1 MAADRP
7 VTDDEKRSLAA
18 FAQAMPGPVLVVD
31 VSMRMLAANAAA
43 RALLP
48 ALQPGDPLPRGL
60 RAPQVLDAVR
70 SVCAGGEPETVRWR
84 ERVPV
89 EQVFDVSVA
98 RVALD
103 GAFAV
108 AIAMSDLSEA
118 MRAERMRTDFVANAS
133 HELRTPL
140 ASLMGFIETLQGP
153 AREDAAARVQFLA
166 IMREQALRMSRLIDD
181 LLSLSRIEQTVHLR
195 PQDSV
200 DIVAIVRH
208 VAETLAPLA
217 AESGA
222 QVRLDAPE
230 AAIAPGDRDELIRLA
245 ENLIENAIKYGGRDG
260 ERPRVDVAISREG
273 AQWVLS
279 VRDNGPGIAPEHIPR
294 LTERFFRT
302 DAGREPR
309 QGRHGAGT
317 CDREAYSR
325 PPQGAARRRQQAR
338 RRRAVPRLPARRLS
352 GSADPLRLAAFAL
365 ALAAAILRRLVGHAR
380 VMHAVRGANVG
391 TSAAIA
397 EVGRRG
403 IAQRPAAHAFAQL
416 HDGHALRHR
425 DDDVFDRTRRGR
437 SEGLGLQRKGG
448 AAAGHGRRGTWRGR
462 PLRSRRGGA
471 WTRRARGRR
480 ALDAA
485 GEAEP
490 MHLADDGVAGDAV
503 RELRRDLA
511 GAQAIH
517 PQFAKE
523 FDSFIGPGHE
533 SSSGSVP
540 RIRLRRSAGATGD
553 VERMGHS
560 Y

>member
-222 QVRLDAPE
+222 QVRVDAPE

-302 DAGREPR
+302 DAGASRAK
-309 QGRHGAGT
+309 GGT
-317 CDREAYSR
+317 
-325 PPQGAARRRQQAR
+325 
-338 RRRAVPRLPARRLS
+338 
-352 GSADPLRLAAFAL
+352 
-365 ALAAAILRRLVGHAR
+365 
-380 VMHAVRGANVG
+380 
-391 TSAAIA
+391 
-397 EVGRRG
+397 
-403 IAQRPAAHAFAQL
+403 
-416 HDGHALRHR
+416 
-425 DDDVFDRTRRGR
+425 
-437 SEGLGLQRKGG
+437 GLGLAIVKHILVR
-448 AAAGHGRRGTWRGR
+448 HRGR
-462 PLRSRRGGA
+462 LVVDSRLGEGA
-471 WTRRARGRR
+471 RFRAF
-480 ALDAA
+480 LPAA
-485 GEAEP
+485 
-490 MHLADDGVAGDAV
+490 
-503 RELRRDLA
+503 
-511 GAQAIH
+511 
-517 PQFAKE
+517 
-523 FDSFIGPGHE
+523 
-533 SSSGSVP
+533 
-540 RIRLRRSAGATGD
+540 
-553 VERMGHS
+553 
-560 Y
+560 